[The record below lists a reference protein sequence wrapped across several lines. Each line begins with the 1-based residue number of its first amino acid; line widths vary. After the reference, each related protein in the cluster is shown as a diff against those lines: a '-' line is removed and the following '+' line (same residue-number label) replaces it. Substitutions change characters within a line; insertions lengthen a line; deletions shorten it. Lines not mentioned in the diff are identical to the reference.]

1 MTQFN
6 PIQAKKIIH
15 AAVVAD
21 VVVVVVGYCP
31 PTPQPC
37 L

>member
-6 PIQAKKIIH
+6 PIQAKKKIL
-15 AAVVAD
+15 AAVAA
-21 VVVVVVGYCP
+21 VVVVVVDGFCP